1 MKGKRWRWVVVAVVA
16 LLVLD
21 LGCVIWTRVASAGH
35 IHAVGNAPKAG
46 TVIVFGAQLAD
57 NRTEPRKVLRNRLDT
72 ALQLYAAG
80 KAEQILVSGDAG
92 GTSGDETAAMTNYLV
107 AHGVPPDR
115 IVVDK
120 LGLDTY
126 ETCTRAKEKFG
137 LTKVV
142 LVSQGF
148 HLYRATAI
156 CRSVGVDA
164 DGVLAGCADCDG
176 LKLVWNTVR
185 DWLAAPKAVAEVVLG
200 GGGM

>member
-57 NRTEPRKVLRNRLDT
+57 NRTEPRPVLRNRLDT

-80 KAEQILVSGDAG
+80 KAEQILVS
-92 GTSGDETAAMTNYLV
+92 
-107 AHGVPPDR
+107 
-115 IVVDK
+115 
-120 LGLDTY
+120 
-126 ETCTRAKEKFG
+126 
-137 LTKVV
+137 
-142 LVSQGF
+142 
-148 HLYRATAI
+148 I

-176 LKLVWNTVR
+176 FKLVWNTVR